1 MGQTINV
8 SNKAEVKEAIS
19 YTSGRYNLFE
29 GDIRKGNR
37 SVHIGYVLS
46 QRVKLIILVTY
57 WEDSQMSEVE
67 VNKAS
72 GCTTVNDAID
82 KVSKFLNIK

>member
-1 MGQTINV
+1 MKQTINV
-8 SNKAEVKEAIS
+8 SSKAEVKETIS

-37 SVHIGYVLS
+37 SAHIGYILS

-67 VNKAS
+67 VDKAS
-72 GCTTVNDAID
+72 GCATVNDAID
-82 KVSKFLNIK
+82 KVSKFLNVK